1 MINFLDLK
9 AINNQYQQELKVAC
23 ARVIDSGW
31 YIMGNE
37 LTQFE
42 AEFAAYCGTKH
53 AIGVAN
59 GLDALILT
67 LRAWKE
73 LGKLKAGDEVIVQAN
88 TYIASVLA
96 ITENDLVPVLVEPN
110 LGTFNLDPSIV
121 RAAITSKTKAVLPVH
136 LYGQIS
142 PMPEIMALAA
152 EFDLLV
158 LEDCAQSHGAEI
170 NGKRAGNWGHAAG
183 FSFYPG
189 KNLGALGDAGAITT
203 NDDELAQTLK
213 ALRNYGSHKK
223 YENLYRGVNSRL
235 DEIQAA
241 MLRVKLRHLE
251 AETSRR
257 QHIAAMYCE
266 GINNPRIV
274 LPLDVATFI
283 TNNSQLITNNSPLTI
298 NHYKAHV
305 WHLFV
310 VRCEQ
315 REALQQHLATKGIQ
329 TLIHYPIPPHKQQAY
344 TNYSEMQL
352 PLTELIHQQVISIPL
367 DPTMSDEAIKQVIT
381 ALNGFN
387 A

>member
-9 AINNQYQQELKVAC
+9 AINNQYQQELKEAC

-110 LGTFNLDPSIV
+110 QATFNLDFSTV
-121 RAAITSKTKAVLPVH
+121 RAAITSKTKAILPVH

-142 PMPEIMALAA
+142 PMPEIMTLAE

-170 NGKRAGNWGHAAG
+170 NGKRAGNWGDAAG

-223 YENLYRGVNSRL
+223 YENLYQGVNSRL

-241 MLRVKLRHLE
+241 MLRVKLRHLDS
-251 AETSRR
+251 ETARR
-257 QHIAAMYCE
+257 QHIAQTYRAN
-266 GINNPRIV
+266 ISNP
-274 LPLDVATFI
+274 
-283 TNNSQLITNNSPLTI
+283 LITLPQVNEEL
-298 NHYKAHV
+298 AHV

-310 VRCEQ
+310 VSCEQ
-315 REALQQHLATKGIQ
+315 REVLQQFLASRGIQ
-329 TLIHYPIPPHKQQAY
+329 TLIHYPIPPHKQYAY
-344 TNYSEMQL
+344 SHYADLQL
-352 PLTELIHQQVISIPL
+352 PLTELIHQQVLSIPL
-367 DPTMSDEAIKQVIT
+367 DPTMNDENIAKVI
-381 ALNGFN
+381 AAMNEFS